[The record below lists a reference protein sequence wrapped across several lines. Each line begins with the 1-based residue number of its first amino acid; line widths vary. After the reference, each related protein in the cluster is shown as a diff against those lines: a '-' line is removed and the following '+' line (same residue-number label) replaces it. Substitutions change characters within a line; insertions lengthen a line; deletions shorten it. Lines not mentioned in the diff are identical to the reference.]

1 MAISQV
7 IEAFPSFFPYF
18 VWEQKY
24 RGREIKEMELLLRFS
39 RPLEEIV
46 KCLIFGVKIYCKYFF
61 GPDYVKFPFL
71 FFCILSRAR
80 DIAASCFEIP
90 FVFSTEKKK
99 HLLLLRWGDI
109 APSAEEKNCLGW
121 QRLAG
126 RGVRKKI
133 SPFRWPRSWN
143 GFCCTSIFIAF
154 AIWARKCSI
163 FLPNMWRK
171 CHKCKLFIFFFFK
184 SCLSLSWEKKSLRL
198 TTAKG
203 RGGV

>member
-90 FVFSTEKKK
+90 FFFSTEKR
-99 HLLLLRWGDI
+99 HLLLLLWRYCPERRG
-109 APSAEEKNCLGW
+109 KNCLGW

-133 SPFRWPRSWN
+133 SPFR
-143 GFCCTSIFIAF
+143 
-154 AIWARKCSI
+154 
-163 FLPNMWRK
+163 
-171 CHKCKLFIFFFFK
+171 
-184 SCLSLSWEKKSLRL
+184 
-198 TTAKG
+198 
-203 RGGV
+203 